1 MAEVLRSALLMYSA
15 DEMYRLVNDVNAYPE
30 FLPGCVAANVISSS
44 EDLMRASVKVAK
56 AGISQ
61 TFTTENSLVEG
72 RSITMNL
79 VEGPFKHLS
88 GGWVFTALDEQACKV
103 SLDLKF
109 EFSSSLAG
117 IAFTRIFN
125 ELVGTMVKSF
135 AARAKVVYGT
145 R

>member
-1 MAEVLRSALLMYSA
+1 MAEVSRSALLMYSA
-15 DEMYRLVNDVNAYPE
+15 DEMYQLVNDVSAYPE

-61 TFTTENSLVEG
+61 TFTTENRLVEG
-72 RSITMNL
+72 RSIAMNL
-79 VEGPFKHLS
+79 VDGPFTHLS
-88 GGWVFTALDEQACKV
+88 GGWVFTELDDQASKV
-103 SLDLKF
+103 SLELKF

-117 IAFTRIFN
+117 IAFGRIFN
-125 ELVGTMVKSF
+125 ELVGAMVKSF